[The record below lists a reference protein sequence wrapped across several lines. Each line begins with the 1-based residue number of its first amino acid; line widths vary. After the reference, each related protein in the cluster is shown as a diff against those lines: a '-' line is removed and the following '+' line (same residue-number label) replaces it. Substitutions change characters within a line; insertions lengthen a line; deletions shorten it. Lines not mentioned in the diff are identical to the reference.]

1 MARIVLTFEEHKE
14 EMKMIEQDYKN
25 KIEQIEEY
33 YKSII
38 EQKDDEIS
46 RLRDEIE
53 NIKDWY

>member
-14 EMKMIEQDYKN
+14 EMEMMEQEYKN

-38 EQKDDEIS
+38 EQKDDEIP
-46 RLRDEIE
+46 RLRDEIQD
-53 NIKDWY
+53 IKDWY